1 MMDTADKPGTPAPPP
16 VDIRDVRIDG
26 ALPREERIRSFLE
39 QVKDP
44 YRFKVG
50 DVTVHVSYSGENATL
65 NDRFTQMLSLLE

>member
-1 MMDTADKPGTPAPPP
+1 MDTAGNRGTPPPPP

-26 ALPREERIRSFLE
+26 ALSREERIRSFIE

-50 DVTVHVSYSGENATL
+50 DVTVHISYSGGSATL
-65 NDRFTQMLSLLE
+65 NDRFTEMLSLLE